1 MQAIVC
7 QLFLSI
13 VPLMKLR
20 IYYQIKKFPVYCAY
34 ILMYETF
41 RIELH
46 MAAAKIFV
54 L

>member
-7 QLFLSI
+7 KLFFSI

-20 IYYQIKKFPVYCAY
+20 IYYQIKKFPIYCPY
-34 ILMYETF
+34 MLMYETV